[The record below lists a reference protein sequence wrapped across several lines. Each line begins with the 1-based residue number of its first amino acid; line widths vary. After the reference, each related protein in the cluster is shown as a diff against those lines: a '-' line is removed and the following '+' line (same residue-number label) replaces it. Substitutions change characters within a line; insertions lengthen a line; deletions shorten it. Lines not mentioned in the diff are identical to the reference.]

1 MIDTPSNDG
10 MSSSRPYLIRA
21 IHQWISDNA
30 LTPYLVVDA
39 TDEQATV
46 PLAHVNEGEI
56 VLNCSE
62 SAVAGLMMENDW
74 ISFNARFNGAPEEIS
89 FPPSAVRAIYARE
102 NGQGMIFPQE
112 ERPSAAEAGAEES
125 DEAKPAAIEEQKRER
140 PKGGPSLKIV
150 K

>member
-1 MIDTPSNDG
+1 MIDAPSNDG

-21 IHQWISDNA
+21 MHQWISDNG

-39 TDEQATV
+39 TDSQVTV
-46 PLAHVNEGEI
+46 PQAHVREGEI

-62 SAVAGLMMENDW
+62 SAVSGLMIENEW
-74 ISFNARFNGAPEEIS
+74 IYFSARFSGAAEEIS
-89 FPPSAVRAIYARE
+89 FPPLSVRAIYARE
-102 NGQGMIFPQE
+102 NGQGMIFPQD
-112 ERPSAAEAGAEES
+112 ERPSTAEVESKSTEE
-125 DEAKPAAIEEQKRER
+125 EKRAER